1 MVFPLDFEV
10 AVLGQ
15 ELGQVWNGDLCENM
29 VFGYGLVEVVG
40 LKLGG
45 YYPSSVLS
53 DLILLILQQ
62 PNVHDIKFGLV
73 LRQRFDILN
82 RTLSQF
88 L

>member
-1 MVFPLDFEV
+1 
-10 AVLGQ
+10 
-15 ELGQVWNGDLCENM
+15 M

-62 PNVHDIKFGLV
+62 PNVHNIKFGLV

-82 RTLSQF
+82 RTLPQF
-88 L
+88 LQTVGVAKLHQQPNQLILTCLHVG